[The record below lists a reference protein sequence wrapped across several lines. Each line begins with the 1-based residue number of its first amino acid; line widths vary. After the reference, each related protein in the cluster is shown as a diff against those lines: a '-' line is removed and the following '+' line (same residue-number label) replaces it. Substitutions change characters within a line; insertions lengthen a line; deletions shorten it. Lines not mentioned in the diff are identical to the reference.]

1 MDPTMLAIMAFF
13 LLAIIIT
20 GSFVLLM
27 PLSRQL
33 ARFLEL
39 RMQDQARV
47 GDGVEIELRQ
57 LRALLEGL
65 EDKLRTVSDHQEFLE
80 KILDSREAD
89 PLKLPADERPSRSEI
104 SPWQKLDL

>member
-1 MDPTMLAIMAFF
+1 
-13 LLAIIIT
+13 
-20 GSFVLLM
+20 
-27 PLSRQL
+27 
-33 ARFLEL
+33 
-39 RMQDQARV
+39 
-47 GDGVEIELRQ
+47 
-57 LRALLEGL
+57 LLEGL

>member
-1 MDPTMLAIMAFF
+1 MGGMMDPTMLAIMIFF

-39 RMQDQARV
+39 RMLGTGAMSDA
-47 GDGVEIELRQ
+47 VEVELRQ
-57 LRALLEGL
+57 LRALVEGIDDRL
-65 EDKLRTVSDHQEFLE
+65 SSVSDRQEFLE
-80 KILDSREAD
+80 KILESRETD
-89 PLKLPADERPSRSEI
+89 PPRLPRS
-104 SPWQKLDL
+104 SG